1 MKLTVPSANCAGEA
15 SPSTTKELAS
25 DAEQVARSAATPGT
39 YRSAQGTDCRISSK
53 SLSMIISSTWKGAW
67 SPSTVFATIRNLVTN
82 SLPPQMARSSL
93 SQRASIPVSD
103 ALMLRA
109 LPASLDSPSAMAI
122 ATLISLAIPL
132 ASTVPWEPK
141 DHRGP
146 TTAWPAL
153 LQIVLPVTM
162 MCAMTALRD
171 STSTGQ
177 CASRVQ
183 PTAERAWMPT
193 TVYSASKGTI
203 NSTTIT
209 RTSFMW
215 ESNSASHAVHRAS
228 AVCSTMTDALP
239 ARLA

>member
-1 MKLTVPSANCAGEA
+1 
-15 SPSTTKELAS
+15 
-25 DAEQVARSAATPGT
+25 
-39 YRSAQGTDCRISSK
+39 
-53 SLSMIISSTWKGAW
+53 
-67 SPSTVFATIRNLVTN
+67 
-82 SLPPQMARSSL
+82 
-93 SQRASIPVSD
+93 
-103 ALMLRA
+103 
-109 LPASLDSPSAMAI
+109 
-122 ATLISLAIPL
+122 
-132 ASTVPWEPK
+132 
-141 DHRGP
+141 
-146 TTAWPAL
+146 
-153 LQIVLPVTM
+153 M

-193 TVYSASKGTI
+193 TVDSASKGTI
-203 NSTTIT
+203 SSTTIT